1 MLRPAGALAGQRG
14 IVSEQRYLMLDMQL
28 FCLPEEIQLR
38 DFLLATYYMKLSRD
52 TDVMGKATK
61 FAVGQTV
68 GTWVKIPGITNEMQE
83 RYMGRVIRILDCP
96 PCELSTQRKEDE
108 ISYFIQLAFP
118 SENIGEGLPGLLTM
132 LLGNDAS
139 TSSQA
144 KLVDLQFTDRM
155 LDSFCGPKFGIEGIR
170 SITEFMADRCF
181 SA

>member
-132 LLGNDAS
+132 LLAMTPSPPARLNWLTCNSRTVCWIPFAVP
-139 TSSQA
+139 SS
-144 KLVDLQFTDRM
+144 V
-155 LDSFCGPKFGIEGIR
+155 
-170 SITEFMADRCF
+170 
-181 SA
+181 